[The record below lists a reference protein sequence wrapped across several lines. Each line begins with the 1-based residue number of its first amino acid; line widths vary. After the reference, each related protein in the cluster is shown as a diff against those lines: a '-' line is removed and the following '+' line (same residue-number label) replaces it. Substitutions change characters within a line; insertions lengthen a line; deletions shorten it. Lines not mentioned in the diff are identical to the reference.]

1 MRDDRTFLKQVTAT
15 NAKSCPFE
23 TAFHDGYIKWDIE
36 ITNYSANMGVER

>member
-1 MRDDRTFLKQVTAT
+1 MILKQSSVI

-36 ITNYSANMGVER
+36 IANYSANIGVER